1 MVEEKTDQILSEAC
15 TSNVAFLVVG
25 DAFRATIHYDLV
37 VRAKS
42 LGIEVRVVYNASVMN
57 VIRICGLQLYC
68 YGKIVSIPFFTETWK
83 SSSFYEKIQK
93 NRGLESLSFRCDIRS
108 FMTPPKLM
116 ALHLFFPK
124 VLTAHRFS
132 GAIMSAIVEYEDI
145 AYVPCYK
152 NI

>member
-93 NRGLESLSFRCDIRS
+93 NRGLG
-108 FMTPPKLM
+108 
-116 ALHLFFPK
+116 LHTL
-124 VLTAHRFS
+124 
-132 GAIMSAIVEYEDI
+132 
-145 AYVPCYK
+145 CYLGR
-152 NI
+152 N